1 MIEILNLLPS
11 LNLLIVTIIVI
22 SLGGILRGFLGF
34 GPALITIPILAYL
47 YSPTDALVIHI
58 IMEIPSTLF
67 LLPFALKHSN
77 QKQMIPMLVAMALAI
92 PIGMYLIVSIN
103 PKIMRMI
110 ISIIVLFLVGYLAS
124 GYQIKY
130 KIRGSTMIISG
141 IFGGFIQGSAGMGG
155 LPMVSILMAKK

>member
-47 YSPTDALVIHI
+47 YSPTDAQVIHI

-92 PIGMYLIVSIN
+92 PIG
-103 PKIMRMI
+103 
-110 ISIIVLFLVGYLAS
+110 
-124 GYQIKY
+124 
-130 KIRGSTMIISG
+130 IR
-141 IFGGFIQGSAGMGG
+141 
-155 LPMVSILMAKK
+155 